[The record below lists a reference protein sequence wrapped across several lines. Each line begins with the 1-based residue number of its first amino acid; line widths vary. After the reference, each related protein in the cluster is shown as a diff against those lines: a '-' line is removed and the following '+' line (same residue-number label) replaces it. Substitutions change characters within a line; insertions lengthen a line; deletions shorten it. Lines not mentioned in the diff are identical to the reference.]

1 MKSSTTSNTRRQFM
15 TRTMAVGMTAA
26 ITACG
31 GGGGGGGGGIPFGG
45 LPSGGVDPDGG
56 DGESAFTADERSAI
70 TRRAHDKYEE
80 LMAAHTPDAMLALGQ
95 WMRTQPEYTDAGAS
109 ADSAWARFTDGRYFL
124 YTDGWRPVTLST
136 DDTVEPELRAGD
148 RLAKAGLVAGKK
160 EIPGSDLA
168 VIMSADDGDSF
179 DEVKGMQ
186 QKVAK
191 MLQDQGWR
199 IHGDRSFTVESMLAL
214 ANVEMGIFYLAAHG
228 GIFGPSNQKEYCFIT
243 ETRATAENEAK
254 YRADFRTGR
263 LIYNRDRNLEKEA
276 SGEKLPPCFAVTAS
290 FVQKYLKF
298 SDGALAVTLCCHSG
312 SPEAEAFRGALA
324 GGKAV
329 TIVGWDGSGNDYGA
343 RSMEYMFDR
352 LTSANT
358 RNPAAPH
365 NRAFDMDDVWE
376 YMGRTATRDIRPN
389 LLVSPEVWERWEV
402 PKGDAY
408 IKRFGNG
415 FDLSNPVI
423 AELETDYGDKLV
435 LHGNFGSEQ
444 GVVSVGGTEL
454 AVQTWEN
461 DKIELVL
468 PTGKS
473 DPAGSHGDVVVTA
486 RKRKSNRRVLT
497 SWRGT
502 VTYLYE
508 DLAPEGDEGTLYNKV
523 EIDFHMRGD
532 AHARRTEVSGEL
544 RANTW
549 NLALASDSTATYRAA
564 GERRSGGHVLKSY
577 SGSGDLSYVDRAQT
591 GSGTT
596 FSMIGRVDAPLER
609 MELMFFQPLDRLMTQ
624 TDASGNAVKRSMVF
638 PAGGFGF
645 VYEQGSGGDH
655 MPLAYGTYLPLDAG
669 ANVLAYSKAIPI
681 EDEPLNPLT
690 VTVSAMTASPP
701 FDDTVGR

>member
-1 MKSSTTSNTRRQFM
+1 MSRWASSIWPRTAASSGRATRRSIASSPKPGRPP
-15 TRTMAVGMTAA
+15 RTKPSTA
-26 ITACG
+26 
-31 GGGGGGGGGIPFGG
+31 P
-45 LPSGGVDPDGG
+45 
-56 DGESAFTADERSAI
+56 
-70 TRRAHDKYEE
+70 
-80 LMAAHTPDAMLALGQ
+80 
-95 WMRTQPEYTDAGAS
+95 
-109 ADSAWARFTDGRYFL
+109 
-124 YTDGWRPVTLST
+124 
-136 DDTVEPELRAGD
+136 
-148 RLAKAGLVAGKK
+148 
-160 EIPGSDLA
+160 
-168 VIMSADDGDSF
+168 
-179 DEVKGMQ
+179 
-186 QKVAK
+186 
-191 MLQDQGWR
+191 
-199 IHGDRSFTVESMLAL
+199 
-214 ANVEMGIFYLAAHG
+214 
-228 GIFGPSNQKEYCFIT
+228 
-243 ETRATAENEAK
+243 
-254 YRADFRTGR
+254 DFRTGR

-324 GGKAV
+324 GGNAV

-461 DKIELVL
+461 DKIELGL

-577 SGSGDLSYVDRAQT
+577 SGQRRPVLRGPWADRLGHHLLDDRARRRAARAHGADVLPAAGPPDDADRCERQRRQAQHGVPGGAASASST
-591 GSGTT
+591 SRAPAATT
-596 FSMIGRVDAPLER
+596 CRWPMAPTFRWTPER
-609 MELMFFQPLDRLMTQ
+609 TCWPTARRY
-624 TDASGNAVKRSMVF
+624 RSRTNR
-638 PAGGFGF
+638 
-645 VYEQGSGGDH
+645 S
-655 MPLAYGTYLPLDAG
+655 
-669 ANVLAYSKAIPI
+669 IP
-681 EDEPLNPLT
+681 
-690 VTVSAMTASPP
+690 
-701 FDDTVGR
+701 